1 MEYVERWGGRYMVL
15 VNSDNTF
22 LRMQTPQWVESGT
35 VAVAVRQ
42 NDGVRLI
49 DLARN
54 STTLSFLSPLFTI
67 TLQPN
72 VLQCLH
78 RIEAL
83 LAINA
88 PRTAVD
94 TFALCAPHA
103 TITSVVS
110 KFPPRLDQTPSPNEE
125 YAGFYNQV
133 ASLFRQSP
141 FHSTDFVRHVLLESS
156 YFAVYYAASATALQ
170 YHNLGTASLLTGHF
184 HMAASNFV
192 LTSTANSVTTCD
204 AALAFFL
211 AGDYIPAHKCP
222 RWDVHMG
229 VTLHFDSVFV
239 QNLYETIT
247 LMGVFLDE
255 LGAFHE
261 SLVHFGHGLRL
272 CGKASGLHIRMATS
286 VPIVFDSK
294 VDMDTFILDFP
305 RRVLSLDMLGV
316 SHDVARYNR
325 PEFAGHLQW
334 TITPPTMFVGYQGVD
349 VAPLQAAVA
358 TMYDRLYPVLSR
370 PLDSLPPPPLQIPN
384 KTTVGFVS
392 SWFRT
397 HSVGKLIQR
406 VIESLDRDRFEV
418 VVFAASHFFPL
429 KGDDDPITT
438 AIERAA
444 NRFVQL
450 PSDQEM
456 AMHVLLRE
464 DLDVLVYPEVGMDA
478 WVYFLAG
485 RRLARVQCMFWGH
498 PITTGLSTID
508 YFIASGITIPCF
520 HAMIE
525 YFFSDFYDA
534 GGQPNPHSDYHMY
547 GGASYSEQL
556 VLFADL
562 STYFPPPA
570 AAVPPDPSS
579 SVRAM
584 LHLPPSPSRIY
595 LCPQTLMK
603 LHVDFDAAILGI
615 LDRDP
620 GGTIVLLYSNK
631 QVLWKD
637 QVHRRLRQSTL
648 GRRVVFIETMP
659 YAMFMQLLAAVDVM
673 VDPFPPVITLPSRQ
687 TVLQLAAGFY
697 RYMSVSDSLV
707 AASVDEF
714 VTFAV
719 AMATNA
725 TLKGATQAAIRHRYH
740 VLFHDDNSSKTHTE
754 WNTFL
759 ANIT

>member
-1 MEYVERWGGRYMVL
+1 MKPPMRLLVLVALYLVPTWCRRGHRPIVQPDGNNGGCMLAFGIDGLQMPCQAADFGGFVSPSVSQPVRVVLADPLHACPSSFSNVVPSINADDEPTDMLVVVVRGDCSFVDKMEYVERWGGRYMVL

-42 NDGVRLI
+42 NDGARLI

-110 KFPPRLDQTPSPNEE
+110 KFPPHLDQAPSPNEE

-156 YFAVYYAASATALQ
+156 YFAVHYAASATALQ

-184 HMAASNFV
+184 HMAASNFI
-192 LTSTANSVTTCD
+192 LTSTANSVATCD
-204 AALAFFL
+204 AALAFLL
-211 AGDYIPAHKCP
+211 AGDYIPAHKWYSQCNIAASSTHSYDVPAASLQSLFASPLTPSDVACLVAATTADTQPSNATCCSP
-222 RWDVHMG
+222 RWDVDTG
-229 VTLHFDSVFV
+229 VTLHFYSVFV
-239 QNLYETIT
+239 HNLYETFT

-272 CGKASGLHIRMATS
+272 CGKASGLHVSVYMIRMATS

-334 TITPPTMFVGYQGVD
+334 TITPPTMFVGIYRKTACDTKIYTSHEVPFQGVD

-384 KTTVGFVS
+384 KTTVGFIS

-429 KGDDDPITT
+429 KMDDDPITT

-464 DLDVLVYPEVGMDA
+464 DLDVLVYPEV
-478 WVYFLAG
+478 
-485 RRLARVQCMFWGH
+485 
-498 PITTGLSTID
+498 
-508 YFIASGITIPCF
+508 
-520 HAMIE
+520 
-525 YFFSDFYDA
+525 
-534 GGQPNPHSDYHMY
+534 
-547 GGASYSEQL
+547 
-556 VLFADL
+556 
-562 STYFPPPA
+562 
-570 AAVPPDPSS
+570 
-579 SVRAM
+579 
-584 LHLPPSPSRIY
+584 
-595 LCPQTLMK
+595 
-603 LHVDFDAAILGI
+603 
-615 LDRDP
+615 
-620 GGTIVLLYSNK
+620 
-631 QVLWKD
+631 
-637 QVHRRLRQSTL
+637 
-648 GRRVVFIETMP
+648 
-659 YAMFMQLLAAVDVM
+659 
-673 VDPFPPVITLPSRQ
+673 
-687 TVLQLAAGFY
+687 
-697 RYMSVSDSLV
+697 
-707 AASVDEF
+707 
-714 VTFAV
+714 
-719 AMATNA
+719 
-725 TLKGATQAAIRHRYH
+725 
-740 VLFHDDNSSKTHTE
+740 
-754 WNTFL
+754 
-759 ANIT
+759 

>member
-22 LRMQTPQWVESGT
+22 LRMQTPQWVESAI

-42 NDGVRLI
+42 NDGARLI

-54 STTLSFLSPLFTI
+54 STTLSFLSLLFTI

-110 KFPPRLDQTPSPNEE
+110 KFPPHLDQAPSPNEE

-156 YFAVYYAASATALQ
+156 YFAVHYAASATALQ

-192 LTSTANSVTTCD
+192 LTRTANSVATCD
-204 AALAFFL
+204 AALAFLL

-222 RWDVHMG
+222 RWDDDTG

-239 QNLYETIT
+239 HNLYETFT

-255 LGAFHE
+255 LGAFDE
-261 SLVHFGHGLRL
+261 SL
-272 CGKASGLHIRMATS
+272 IRMATS

-358 TMYDRLYPVLSR
+358 SMYDQLYPALSR
-370 PLDSLPPPPLQIPN
+370 PLDSLPPPPLQPPN
-384 KTTVGFVS
+384 KITVGFVS

-485 RRLARVQCMFWGH
+485 QRLARVQCMFWGH
-498 PITTGLSTID
+498 PITTGLLTID
-508 YFIASGITIPCF
+508 YFIAS
-520 HAMIE
+520 E
-525 YFFSDFYDA
+525 YFFPDFYDT

-556 VLFADL
+556 VLFTDL
-562 STYFPPPA
+562 STYFPPPT
-570 AAVPPDPSS
+570 AAVLPDPSS
-579 SVRAM
+579 SVRAV

-620 GGTIVLLYSNK
+620 GGTMVLLYSNK

-637 QVHRRLRQSTL
+637 KVHRRLRQSTL

-659 YAMFMQLLAAVDVM
+659 YAMFMQLLAVVDVM
-673 VDPFPPVITLPSRQ
+673 VDPFPFGGGVTTLDALAVGLPVITLPSRQ

-697 RYMSVSDSLV
+697 RYMSVSDGLV

-740 VLFHDDNSSKTHTE
+740 VLFHDDNTSKTLSHTE